1 MQQLRACSGGAAR
14 KNRVQSGCGPSAQSR
29 VLSTPGL
36 PAGDVAVRVGGGQP
50 EACGSVVCS
59 AAPGGT
65 VPVRRDVPQSGQ
77 GFMLYSGGQG
87 G

>member
-1 MQQLRACSGGAAR
+1 MFSQAVATLLSPESSALRGYW
-14 KNRVQSGCGPSAQSR
+14 QETW
-29 VLSTPGL
+29 L
-36 PAGDVAVRVGGGQP
+36 RVGGGQP

-65 VPVRRDVPQSGQ
+65 VPVRRDMPWSGQ
-77 GFMLYSGGQG
+77 GIALCSGGQG

>member
-1 MQQLRACSGGAAR
+1 MFSQAVAPLLSPESSALRGYR
-14 KNRVQSGCGPSAQSR
+14 QEMW
-29 VLSTPGL
+29 L
-36 PAGDVAVRVGGGQP
+36 RVGGGQP